1 MASSRFQIHFEI
13 LCKSIVVIMTA
24 RSSVNI
30 RNSKRQVCNRKYR
43 LDDELRFLCDLDHHG
58 NCLINR
64 GRSPRLINV
73 SKVI

>member
-1 MASSRFQIHFEI
+1 MVCVYSVCVYSV
-13 LCKSIVVIMTA
+13 CIVMYI
-24 RSSVNI
+24 
-30 RNSKRQVCNRKYR
+30 YR